1 MRSKNHNFQFKL
13 IRVGFESKHDGGEL
27 GVVCSVTCC
36 HTNSQL
42 LLALDKINTN
52 DNEHKNWKDMWK
64 WPLFHVFFLY
74 NTKRFSSWSNNLH
87 GSDLPFFFCPF
98 SLWLFAFSSSKAPEK
113 KTENDSM
120 MNVIHKVPLS
130 SYLYAGH
137 IYWDLS
143 KLHQLLCNS
152 TSERH

>member
-52 DNEHKNWKDMWK
+52 DNEHTKMKRYVKM
-64 WPLFHVFFLY
+64 
-74 NTKRFSSWSNNLH
+74 NTFPHIL
-87 GSDLPFFFCPF
+87 
-98 SLWLFAFSSSKAPEK
+98 SLQ
-113 KTENDSM
+113 
-120 MNVIHKVPLS
+120 
-130 SYLYAGH
+130 
-137 IYWDLS
+137 
-143 KLHQLLCNS
+143 HQKIIIMIEQL
-152 TSERH
+152 TWF